1 MTRAD
6 DISARSLI
14 NVVRRRQAGLSF
26 MGAYQVGLYQRELN
40 TSRSYAVIRHLGLTP
55 DCF

>member
-14 NVVRRRQAGLSF
+14 NVARRREAGLSF
-26 MGAYQVGLYQRELN
+26 MGAYHVGLYQRELN
-40 TSRSYAVIRHLGLTP
+40 TSPSYAVIRHLGLTP